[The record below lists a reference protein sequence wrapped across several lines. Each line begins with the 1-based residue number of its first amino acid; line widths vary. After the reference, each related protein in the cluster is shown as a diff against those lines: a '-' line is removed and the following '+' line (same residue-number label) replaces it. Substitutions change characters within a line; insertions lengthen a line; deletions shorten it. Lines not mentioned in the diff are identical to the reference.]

1 MRKSILYSLIFM
13 TTISGSIYPLF
24 FDNKIETKEINEY
37 KINEINLNLYS
48 NENSEETNSYFN
60 MGVSRIEIM
69 ISSNFENK
77 IEKLKNYLFKLYKE
91 QIPIFYGE
99 KTKILSI
106 AKLEKINN
114 DDLLNK
120 IIAFFKN
127 EKIAINQI
135 YDFKSKK
142 LTII

>member
-1 MRKSILYSLIFM
+1 M

-24 FDNKIETKEINEY
+24 FDNKIKTKEINEY

-77 IEKLKNYLFKLYKE
+77 IEKLKIIYLIYIRNKYQYFMEKK
-91 QIPIFYGE
+91 QKFYQ
-99 KTKILSI
+99 
-106 AKLEKINN
+106 
-114 DDLLNK
+114 LLN
-120 IIAFFKN
+120 
-127 EKIAINQI
+127 
-135 YDFKSKK
+135 
-142 LTII
+142 

>member
-37 KINEINLNLYS
+37 KINKINLNLYS

-77 IEKLKNYLFKLYKE
+77 IEKLKNYLFNLYKE

>member
-60 MGVSRIEIM
+60 MGG
-69 ISSNFENK
+69 F
-77 IEKLKNYLFKLYKE
+77 KNRNY
-91 QIPIFYGE
+91 
-99 KTKILSI
+99 
-106 AKLEKINN
+106 
-114 DDLLNK
+114 D
-120 IIAFFKN
+120 FFKFW
-127 EKIAINQI
+127 K
-135 YDFKSKK
+135 
-142 LTII
+142 

>member
-1 MRKSILYSLIFM
+1 
-13 TTISGSIYPLF
+13 
-24 FDNKIETKEINEY
+24 
-37 KINEINLNLYS
+37 
-48 NENSEETNSYFN
+48 
-60 MGVSRIEIM
+60 M

-142 LTII
+142 TYDNLVLDINKEIFKNQIYQNTSNWTNYFDQNFSFINNNFQLNQ